1 MIKKII
7 SGGQTG
13 VDQAAL
19 DVAIKLDIQHGG
31 WIPKGRKTENGLLPD
46 RYQLQEM
53 PTASYP
59 KRTEQNIID
68 SHGTLIISHGKLTG
82 GSTLTRRIATF
93 KGRPWIHIDLNVVN
107 AFDAANIISSWIGMN
122 DIEILN
128 IAGPRA
134 SKDPG
139 IYQATTV
146 ILEAAITLASNPARV
161 PESFRFPPDPPMT
174 IKDAVERLVSD
185 LSLKEKT
192 EIANLEEAEL
202 SYLNISL
209 GSHIRYHFGLWCDND
224 ELMESCRSVSGEK
237 DFYED
242 DATAFIITEL
252 WKKLRKTYALRV
264 VK

>member
-31 WIPKGRKTENGLLPD
+31 WIPKGRKTEDGPLPD
-46 RYQLQEM
+46 KYQLQEM
-53 PTASYP
+53 TTSSYP
-59 KRTEQNIID
+59 KRTEKNVID
-68 SHGTLIISHGKLTG
+68 SDGTLIISHGKLTG
-82 GSTLTRRIATF
+82 GSVLTRKIATF
-93 KGRPWIHIDLNVVN
+93 KGRPWLHIDLNMVN
-107 AFDAANIISSWIGMN
+107 AFDAANIISPWIGMN

-128 IAGPRA
+128 VAGSRA
-134 SKDPG
+134 SKDSG
-139 IYQATTV
+139 IYRATTT
-146 ILEAAITLASNPARV
+146 ILEAAITLASNPASV
-161 PESFRFPPDPPMT
+161 PESFRFPPDPPRT
-174 IKDAVERLVSD
+174 IKDALEKLVSD

-192 EIANLEEAEL
+192 EIANLEEPEL

-209 GSHIRYHFGLWCDND
+209 GSHIRYPFGLWCGND

-237 DFYED
+237 NLHED
-242 DATAFIITEL
+242 DSSIFIIKEL
-252 WKKLRKTYALRV
+252 WKKLRKTYGLRV

>member
-19 DVAIKLDIQHGG
+19 DVAIELNIQHGG
-31 WIPKGRKTENGLLPD
+31 WIPKGRKTENGLLPYK
-46 RYQLQEM
+46 YQLQEM

-82 GSTLTRRIATF
+82 GSVLTRKIATF
-93 KGRPWIHIDLNVVN
+93 KGRSWIHIDLNIVIN
-107 AFDAANIISSWIGMN
+107 TFDAANIISSWIGMN

-128 IAGPRA
+128 VAGPRA

-139 IYQATTV
+139 IHQAV
-146 ILEAAITLASNPARV
+146 SVVLEAAITLASNPARV
-161 PESFRFPPDPPMT
+161 PESFHYPPDPPLT
-174 IKDAVERLVSD
+174 IVDAVERLISD

-192 EIANLEEAEL
+192 GIANLEEDEL
-202 SYLNISL
+202 SHLNISL

-224 ELMESCRSVSGEK
+224 ELIESCRSVSGE
-237 DFYED
+237 DTLHED
-242 DATAFIITEL
+242 DTSVFIIKEL
-252 WKKLRKTYALRV
+252 WQGLR
-264 VK
+264 